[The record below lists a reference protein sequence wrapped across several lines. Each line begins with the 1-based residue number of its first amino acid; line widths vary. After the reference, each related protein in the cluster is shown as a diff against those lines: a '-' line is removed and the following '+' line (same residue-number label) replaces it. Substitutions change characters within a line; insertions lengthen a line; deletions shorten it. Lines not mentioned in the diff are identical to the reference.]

1 MFCSLDSTLNVL
13 PSLTNE
19 LNENFDVFIVY
30 FYESNYSAL

>member
-13 PSLTNE
+13 ASLTNE
-19 LNENFDVFIVY
+19 LNENFDVSTVY